1 MNAAAADPRAAALSH
16 LSQAIKRLR
25 KPTNKHKEYL
35 RLAVLEHL
43 TLTPD
48 ADVPVLDAST
58 ALDFVRRLPR
68 RLHCRA

>member
-16 LSQAIKRLR
+16 LSPAIKRLR

-48 ADVPVLDAST
+48 EAVPVLTAAASS
-58 ALDFVRRLPR
+58 A
-68 RLHCRA
+68 AASSAA